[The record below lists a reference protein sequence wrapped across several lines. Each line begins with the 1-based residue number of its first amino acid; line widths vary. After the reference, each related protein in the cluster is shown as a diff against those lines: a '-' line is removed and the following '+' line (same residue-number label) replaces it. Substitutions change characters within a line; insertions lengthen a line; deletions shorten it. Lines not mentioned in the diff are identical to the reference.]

1 MLRIEYFDKDRF
13 MRQVSAS
20 HGSVLL
26 HLDNGKT
33 CDLKKDATAS
43 SILRMMNA
51 PKKGFDITVTD
62 PTDVTGFLRYMLEAG
77 RRSGRSARFRP
88 YRMQRLMARATARS
102 SSCPIKPNF
111 ASCSSAKQTVSSE
124 VCSGSPKPAVW
135 MPKCSTFL

>member
-51 PKKGFDITVTD
+51 PKKGFDITVTE
-62 PTDVTGFLRYMLEAG
+62 PHRRHRLPAVYAGSGPHRARGRLNQVIFSFIRILQQRRAPAPGSEAG
-77 RRSGRSARFRP
+77 AGALRV
-88 YRMQRLMARATARS
+88 
-102 SSCPIKPNF
+102 F
-111 ASCSSAKQTVSSE
+111 ALTG
-124 VCSGSPKPAVW
+124 CSG
-135 MPKCSTFL
+135 